1 VLTLA
6 EEGKMRIARQVVVVV
21 ALGTALLASSGVAQA
36 GWFGSKQPKPL
47 DLLAR
52 GRNWDPSHINHPLRE
67 YKYNRPGWGG
77 LWKQVYASHPNRPHA
92 YIRGY

>member
-6 EEGKMRIARQVVVVV
+6 QEGKMRIVRLIVLSAV
-21 ALGTALLASSGVAQA
+21 ALTVSGVADA
-36 GWFGSKQPKPL
+36 GWFGSGQPKPISVL
-47 DLLAR
+47 FR
-52 GRNWDPSHINHPLRE
+52 GQPWDASHRFHTMRE

-77 LWKQVYASHPNRPHA
+77 LWKQVYASHPNRPQP